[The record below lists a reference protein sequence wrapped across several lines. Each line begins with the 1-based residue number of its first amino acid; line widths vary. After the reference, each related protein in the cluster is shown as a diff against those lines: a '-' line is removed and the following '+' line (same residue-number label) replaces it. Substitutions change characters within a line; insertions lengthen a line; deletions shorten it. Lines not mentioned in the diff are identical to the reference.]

1 VSIYQY
7 YKYGI
12 IDIMKITLNG
22 EEIVLDRQIN
32 VSDLLEKYSLDRRKI
47 AVERNMEI
55 VPQSS
60 FEEIEISDGDNIE
73 IIHFIG
79 GG

>member
-1 VSIYQY
+1 
-7 YKYGI
+7 
-12 IDIMKITLNG
+12 MKIILNG
-22 EEIVLDRQIN
+22 EEI
-32 VSDLLEKYSLDRRKI
+32 LLEGQVNIAALLQKYSLDKRKI
-47 AVERNMEI
+47 AVERNLEI

-60 FEEIEISDGDNIE
+60 FEEVVVNDGDNIE